1 MLILKSNNVKLTF
14 YFTSYLIAQLMN
26 HYKLTIV
33 NQTEARRQFIKKGY
47 GLLNMFSLSDN
58 EISCGQASLV
68 QVNADEQKFR
78 KEEKGYRKK

>member
-1 MLILKSNNVKLTF
+1 
-14 YFTSYLIAQLMN
+14 MN

-33 NQTEARRQFIKKGY
+33 NQTEARRQFMYFIKKGY

-58 EISCGQASLV
+58 GISCGQASLV

-78 KEEKGYRKK
+78 IEEKGYRKK